1 MEAVKEDL
9 LAAPPA
15 SADWRRMLMI
25 GWAMVFFTI
34 VVLGGWSATARLD
47 SAVVAQGV
55 ISVETNRKTVQHLE
69 GGIVAEIFVKDG
81 QVVRE
86 GDILLRLDPT
96 RNVTNERAYRQ
107 QKAIAL
113 ALEARLLAQRDGAE
127 TIDFPD
133 AVLAEAN
140 DPVIKVAIEDNK
152 RQFESRL
159 KLLAQSLDIVDQQI
173 AQIRS
178 TTQQARVQQNT
189 AAEQVALLTAE
200 LDALRPLLAKGLVT
214 QPRIKSLERERASQ
228 QGNLDSATISIA
240 KSDEQIAEQETR
252 IRQLRQDYQQEAADQ
267 LNGVRLSLSQA
278 EQSLAL
284 SSDQLARAEVRA
296 PVAGTVQQLRF
307 FTVGGVIRPGEP
319 ILDIVP
325 NDDRLVVRARVV
337 PGDRD
342 RVHATQTVEV
352 RIPQFSLFLHAPI
365 AGTVETVSQDSLL
378 DEASRQSYFSTEISV
393 DRASIPADIGD
404 KLTAGM
410 MVDVIIPT
418 EERTVLAYLLGPMLG
433 HLATSMRER

>member
-1 MEAVKEDL
+1 MDTVNDDL

-15 SADWRRMLMI
+15 SADWRRMLVI
-25 GWAMVFFTI
+25 GWTMVVFTL

-47 SAVVAQGV
+47 AAVVAQGV

-69 GGIVAEIFVKDG
+69 GGIVSEIFVRDG

-107 QKAIAL
+107 QRAIAL

-127 TIDFPD
+127 TVVFPSE
-133 AVLAEAN
+133 VLAGAE
-140 DPVIKVAIEDNK
+140 DPVIRVAIEDNK
-152 RQFESRL
+152 RQFESRR

-178 TTQQARVQQNT
+178 TTEQARVQRKT
-189 AAEQVALLTAE
+189 AAEQVALLSAE
-200 LDALRPLLAKGLVT
+200 LESLEPLVAKGLVT
-214 QPRIKSLERERASQ
+214 QPRIKALERERANQ
-228 QGNLDSATISIA
+228 QGNLDSAVIA
-240 KSDEQIAEQETR
+240 ITKSDEQIAEQQSR
-252 IRQLRQDYQQEAADQ
+252 IGQLRQDYQQEAADQ
-267 LNGVRLSLSQA
+267 LNGVRLSLSQV

-284 SSDQLARAEVRA
+284 SVDQLARAEVRA

-325 NDDRLVVRARVV
+325 NADRFVVRARVA

-342 RVHATQTVEV
+342 RVHADQTVEV
-352 RIPQFSLFLHAPI
+352 RLPQFSLFLHSPI
-365 AGTVETVSQDSLL
+365 AGTVATVSQDSIL
-378 DEASRQSYFSTEISV
+378 DEASRQSYFATEVSV
-393 DRASIPADIGD
+393 DRASIPQDIAG

-410 MVDVIIPT
+410 IVDVIIPT